1 MKRYDIDCSS
11 LGVPRQYSLYYAMG
25 LALAMEGVM
34 SACYHVCPTTI
45 TFQFDTTFMY
55 LIAILMFMK
64 LYQVRNN
71 TANANVKFPF
81 PDLFSNSSFQTRHAD
96 VSADAMVV
104 FLGLGITLVLQ
115 IINIYYS
122 SRTFWLVFCF
132 VSLIKRPAFLL
143 SPFS

>member
-64 LYQVRNN
+64 LYQVRNSISRSLFKLFISDPACGCFCRCHGCLPG
-71 TANANVKFPF
+71 TWYHTGVAN
-81 PDLFSNSSFQTRHAD
+81 
-96 VSADAMVV
+96 
-104 FLGLGITLVLQ
+104 
-115 IINIYYS
+115 Y
-122 SRTFWLVFCF
+122 
-132 VSLIKRPAFLL
+132 
-143 SPFS
+143 